1 MLDAS
6 FINSSL
12 KSALGN
18 GVEAV
23 ILLDGNG
30 VLLSSASLN
39 PEYVCQKEHS
49 MIVAATGN
57 VWRACA
63 RNDLTK
69 NKLTNEMEP
78 EALEQVLIDFG
89 CRKICA
95 MSVGGSAILCMV
107 GTELE
112 MGFLKL
118 RTAALQRRLDG
129 HLRPVL
135 FLPS

>member
-1 MLDAS
+1 MLDAA
-6 FINSSL
+6 FINSSM
-12 KSALGN
+12 KNALGN

-23 ILLDGNG
+23 ILLDENG

-39 PEYVCQKEHS
+39 PEYVWQKEHS

-63 RNDLTK
+63 HNDLTK
-69 NKLTNEMEP
+69 NKTTNTAEA

-89 CRKICA
+89 EKKLCA

-112 MGFLKL
+112 MGLLKL
-118 RTAALQRRLDG
+118 KTASLQRRLDG

-135 FLPS
+135 LSFS